1 MDNLYE
7 DNDDFY
13 TQMVPTWINRD
24 KVSDTTLM
32 NFMQNF
38 AVSLV
43 EEDNQ
48 WIAIVYNNKGYGST
62 HRAALLD
69 LRSQL
74 INTKY
79 EYGNKRKR

>member
-1 MDNLYE
+1 MTIVYKD
-7 DNDDFY
+7 DDFY
-13 TQMVPTWINRD
+13 TQMTPAWIERD

-38 AVSLV
+38 GVSMV
-43 EEDNQ
+43 EEDGQ
-48 WIAIVYNNKGYGST
+48 WIAIVYSNKGYGKT

-69 LRSQL
+69 LRKQL

-79 EYGNKRKR
+79 TYGDKRKS